1 MAAALPGFQPASDL
15 GPSQSREQELE
26 DLCSRQAEQIER
38 LQDGV
43 ESQPELKGPPAKVQA
58 SLRPDEMQKLLQII
72 SDLDSRLKLVE
83 LQSEKRI
90 KDLERDLAEA
100 KADITW
106 IQEGFPKLIAE
117 DRKRLAELE
126 TGPDLTKSD
135 AAQAHISELFEHME
149 AIGRK
154 QVSFKEASRC
164 LHISKSRALQLKPL
178 IAVDERFI
186 LVHSESHK
194 QKELIRLRKYFV

>member
-1 MAAALPGFQPASDL
+1 MAAALPGFMSASDL
-15 GPSQSREQELE
+15 GPSPSENEQLRE
-26 DLCSRQAEQIER
+26 LCSRQAEQIER
-38 LQDGV
+38 LQDGI
-43 ESQPELKGPPAKVQA
+43 ESQPEPKCPPAKAQA
-58 SLRPDEMQKLLQII
+58 SLRPDEKQQLLQVI
-72 SDLDSRLKLVE
+72 SDLDARLKLVE
-83 LQSEKRI
+83 LQADKRI
-90 KDLERDLAEA
+90 KDLERGLAEA

-106 IQEGFPKLIAE
+106 IQESFPKLIAE

-126 TGPDLTKSD
+126 AGPDLTKSD

>member
-1 MAAALPGFQPASDL
+1 MAATLPGFRPASDL
-15 GPSQSREQELE
+15 GPSPSEADQLRE
-26 DLCSRQAEQIER
+26 LCSRQAEQIER
-38 LQDGV
+38 LEATISA
-43 ESQPELKGPPAKVQA
+43 ESPEMLPPQQTQA

-72 SDLDSRLKLVE
+72 SDLDARLKLVE
-83 LQSEKRI
+83 LQSEMRI

-106 IQEGFPKLIAE
+106 IQESFPKLIAE

-126 TGPDLTKSD
+126 VGPDLTKSD